1 MKTNTNKDQQLV
13 RINGGV
19 NQLLDIGKPPGD
31 EELQRELKALPQND
45 EEEEEEE
52 NEDDEE
58 GSSEWE
64 EEYADEDGR
73 HSVGNNLN
81 NGLPNKVGAH
91 MANKKSFMSTAPIS
105 AFF

>member
-1 MKTNTNKDQQLV
+1 LKTSTNKDQQLV

-31 EELQRELKALPQND
+31 EELQKELKALPQND
-45 EEEEEEE
+45 EEEEE
-52 NEDDEE
+52 EE

>member
-1 MKTNTNKDQQLV
+1 
-13 RINGGV
+13 
-19 NQLLDIGKPPGD
+19 
-31 EELQRELKALPQND
+31 LKALPQND

-52 NEDDEE
+52 EEEDDEEEE

-73 HSVGNNLN
+73 QPVGSNVN
-81 NGLPNKVGAH
+81 NGLPYKGGAH